1 MKNKRRQEM
10 KKLCTY
16 LWIII
21 LMASPAFAGLVAQ
34 WDFSDGTY
42 NDQVGSNHGE
52 AKGTISIVGS
62 GNVHFSKAIQTGSAL
77 DDTLNVGNL
86 STGLG
91 LSTNSFTLS
100 YWVKRA
106 AFPTDSANFKRVFE
120 SHSGDFGI
128 QTTLRASDVANANK
142 LYSGMQAAAGDKLL
156 NGSTV
161 ADDAWHWIVIRYDGD
176 ADAAN
181 YFEDGHLYDTEAGIL
196 SLAGDRNTYI
206 GNGLGGLIGDIRIY
220 DAPLTYVL
228 DVNDNIIGG
237 ELDAIYEV
245 PGGLVAHWDFNDG
258 TYNDQVGFNNG
269 EAMGTI
275 SIVPSGNPF
284 FAQAMETGSALDD
297 VLNVGYLTSLNLST
311 NSFTLSYWIERDS
324 FLEAE
329 NGINFRR
336 VFESNNSA
344 TSGGIQTVVR
354 ASDAS
359 NPNKLYSTL
368 QGYGGTADKL
378 LNGGTMADGDWH
390 WVVILYDAS
399 ADSAAYFEDGHYYET
414 EYGVFSL
421 ADGSRKVYIGN
432 GMGGR
437 VGDIRIYNTALS
449 YVLDGNND
457 VTDGELYAIYGEPK
471 PANIVSFSMVS
482 NNVMKMVFY
491 TYAFSTNNY
500 YPLATAD
507 LVVPSWTNVPHSK
520 DGSAPFILTN
530 LTYST
535 AEGTNDVIY
544 VQADD
549 AQGFFGI
556 GE

>member
-1 MKNKRRQEM
+1 M
-10 KKLCTY
+10 KKRYVYACFGAAL
-16 LWIII
+16 
-21 LMASPAFAGLVAQ
+21 LMASSSFAALVAQ

-42 NDQVGSNHGE
+42 NDQVGSNDGE
-52 AKGTISIVGS
+52 AKGTISIVSS
-62 GNVHFSKAIQTGSAL
+62 GNVYFGHAIQTGLAL

-120 SHSGDFGI
+120 SHSGDSGI
-128 QTTLRASDVANANK
+128 QTTLRASDTSNANK
-142 LYSGMQAAAGDKLL
+142 LYSSLQAAAGDKLL

-161 ADDAWHWIVIRYDGD
+161 ANGAWHWVVIRYDGD
-176 ADAAN
+176 TDTAN
-181 YFEDGHLYDTEAGIL
+181 YFEDGRLYDTETGIF

-220 DAPLTYVL
+220 DTPLTYAL
-228 DVNDNIIGG
+228 DSNNNTIGG
-237 ELDAIYEV
+237 ELDAIYEA
-245 PGGLVAHWDFNDG
+245 PGGLVARWDFSDG

-269 EAMGTI
+269 EAKGTI
-275 SIVPSGNPF
+275 SIVPSGNAYF
-284 FAQAMETGSALDD
+284 TNAIQTGTNLDD

-311 NSFTLSYWIERDS
+311 NSFTLSYWIKRDP
-324 FLEAE
+324 FLTAE
-329 NGINFRR
+329 NGNNFRR
-336 VFESNNSA
+336 VFESNNSG
-344 TSGGIQTVVR
+344 TSAGIQTVLR

-378 LNGGTMADGDWH
+378 LNGGTIADGDWH
-390 WVVILYDAS
+390 WIVVRYDGGTDA
-399 ADSAAYFEDGHYYET
+399 AAYFEDGHYYET

-432 GMGGR
+432 GTGGMI
-437 VGDIRIYNTALS
+437 GDVRIYNKALS
-449 YVLDGNND
+449 YVLDGGND
-457 VTDGELYAIYGEPK
+457 LTDGELYAIYGEPK
-471 PANIVSFSMVS
+471 PANIVNFSMVS

-491 TYAFSTNNY
+491 TYAFSTNHY
-500 YPLATAD
+500 YPLATTD
-507 LVVPSWTNVPHSK
+507 LMMPSWTNVPHSK
-520 DGSAPFILTN
+520 DGADPFVVTN
-530 LTYST
+530 LAYST
-535 AEGTNDVIY
+535 SDGTNSIIY
-544 VQADD
+544 VKADD